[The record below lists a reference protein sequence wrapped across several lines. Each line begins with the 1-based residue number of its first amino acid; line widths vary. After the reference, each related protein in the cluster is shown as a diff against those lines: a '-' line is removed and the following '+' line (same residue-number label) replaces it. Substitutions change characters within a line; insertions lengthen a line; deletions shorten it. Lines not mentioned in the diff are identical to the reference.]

1 MTPVNAAP
9 CVEVWRSTQAVRRG
23 QHASVKHTSDGET
36 LFAVIEEPLAS
47 NFEDQVRVAYEALL
61 ATANKTGYR
70 HFLRIWNYF
79 PDIHTAEGD
88 LDRYKLFCR
97 GRHAALTRVLGEFDA
112 LLPAA
117 SAVGT
122 HGGGLL
128 IFALASQTA
137 GRPRENPRQTPAYH
151 YPPEYGPRSPSFAR
165 ATLLPGGQRLY
176 ISGTASIVGHASCH
190 PGDLDAQTDETLR
203 NLSELITSTDAD
215 EGTAFGGLKRIRH
228 AKVYLRS
235 PGDLGRVQARIA
247 NAFADDCQIRYL
259 QAEICRSELL
269 IEIEAIAVSS

>member
-1 MTPVNAAP
+1 
-9 CVEVWRSTQAVRRG
+9 VEVWRSTQPVQRG
-23 QHASVKHTSDGET
+23 QHGFVKHASDGET
-36 LFAVIEEPLAS
+36 LFAVIEQPIEA
-47 NFEDQVRVAYEALL
+47 NFEDQMRVAYEALL
-61 ATANKTGYR
+61 AAADITGYR

-79 PDIHTAEGD
+79 PDIHVADGD

-97 GRHAALTRVLGEFDA
+97 GRHAALTRVLGDFDA

-128 IFALASQTA
+128 IFALASLTG
-137 GRPRENPRQTPAYH
+137 GRPRENPRQMPAYH

-165 ATLLPGGQRLY
+165 ATLLPDGRRLY
-176 ISGTASIVGHASCH
+176 ISGTASIVGHASRH
-190 PGDLDAQTDETLR
+190 DGDLDAQTSETLR

-215 EGTAFGGLKRIRH
+215 EGTAFGGLRSIRH

-235 PGDLGRVQARIA
+235 PDYHGRVQARIA

-269 IEIEAIAVSS
+269 IEIEAIAVAL